1 MNDQQKRII
10 QEGIADIIREDKVSK
25 SELFA
30 MLDAVVTVWNK
41 AENKQS
47 EKDLYEGVMF
57 GVSPYKEVALKGQE
71 VDLAS
76 YMSTFPKALL
86 KGVDFDGDNADK
98 MISQLIAKTVE
109 IAVKNDY
116 KESKN
121 ITISDRATYRAKME
135 KFEEEQAAGLGMI
148 EKVKALKGEEGAEAV
163 KQYLNSLAKLA
174 ISEQRE
180 YFFNNID
187 GVVKMH
193 AKIEIARAEEEKNGI
208 EVAV

>member
-1 MNDQQKRII
+1 MNDQQKKII
-10 QEGIADIIREDKVSK
+10 QQEITDLVREDKASK

-30 MLDAVVTVWNK
+30 MLDAIITVWNK
-41 AENKQS
+41 AEQKT
-47 EKDLYEGVMF
+47 EKKDLYEGVMF
-57 GVSPYKEVALKGQE
+57 GVSPYKEVALDGQE
-71 VDLAS
+71 VDIANYLAQ
-76 YMSTFPKALL
+76 MPKALL
-86 KGVDFDGDNADK
+86 KGLDFEGANNEKMLAD
-98 MISQLIAKTVE
+98 MIAKTVD

-121 ITISDRATYRAKME
+121 ITISDRATYRARME
-135 KFEEEQAAGLGMI
+135 KFEEEQVAGLGMM
-148 EKVKALKGEEGAEAV
+148 EKVKALKGEEGALAV
-163 KQYLNSLAKLA
+163 KQYLNSIAKVA

-193 AKIEIARAEEEKNGI
+193 AKVEIARAEEEKNAV

>member
-1 MNDQQKRII
+1 MNDQQKKII
-10 QEGIADIIREDKVSK
+10 QNEITDMVREDSISK

-30 MLDAVVTVWNK
+30 MIDAVITVWNK
-41 AENKQS
+41 AENKAN

-57 GVSPYKEVALKGQE
+57 GISPYKEVALEGQE
-71 VDLAS
+71 VDIAK
-76 YMSTFPKALL
+76 YIAQMPKALL
-86 KGVDFDGDNADK
+86 KGLNFEGANTEKMLAD
-98 MISQLIAKTVE
+98 MISKTVD

-135 KFEEEQAAGLGMI
+135 KFEEEQLAGIGMI
-148 EKVKALKGEEGAEAV
+148 EKVKALKGEEGALAV
-163 KQYLNSLAKLA
+163 KQYLNAIAKVA

-187 GVVKMH
+187 GIVKMH
-193 AKIEIARAEEEKNGI
+193 AKVEIARAEEEKNAL
-208 EVAV
+208 ETAV